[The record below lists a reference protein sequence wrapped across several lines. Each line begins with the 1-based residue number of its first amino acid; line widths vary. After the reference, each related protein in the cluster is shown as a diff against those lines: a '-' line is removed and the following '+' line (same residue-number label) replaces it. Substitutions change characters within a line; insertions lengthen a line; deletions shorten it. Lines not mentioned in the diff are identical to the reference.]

1 MRLRELK
8 VTYEATNAPA
18 LFPQLKD
25 PSDAARYFHTL
36 LRDEPIEVGIV
47 LCLSAKH
54 HVLCWHELSRGTV
67 QQTLVHPR
75 EVFKAAFLSN
85 ATCIVLGHNHPSGD
99 PTPSPED
106 GMLTRRLKDAGE
118 LLGVELVDSIIVGDE
133 DRYFSFRETGHMPE
147 KSSS

>member
-1 MRLRELK
+1 MNTEMASTSRRGFLK
-8 VTYEATNAPA
+8 GMA
-18 LFPQLKD
+18 
-25 PSDAARYFHTL
+25 
-36 LRDEPIEVGIV
+36 VGAGGYV
-47 LCLSAKH
+47 LGS
-54 HVLCWHELSRGTV
+54 S
-67 QQTLVHPR
+67 LVHPR

-147 KSSS
+147 RSSS